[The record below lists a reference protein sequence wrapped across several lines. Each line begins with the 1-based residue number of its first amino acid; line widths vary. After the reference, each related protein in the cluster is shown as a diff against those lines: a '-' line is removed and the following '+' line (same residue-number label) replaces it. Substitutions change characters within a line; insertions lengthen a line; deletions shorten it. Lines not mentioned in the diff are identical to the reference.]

1 MATATEFTVTL
12 ENRPGTLAGLSEALG
27 SAGINIDGLQGM
39 PCEGRG
45 AIQLVAND
53 PDGAAQALDGAGI
66 QHTTREV
73 LLLNLVNEP
82 GALARVTRAM
92 ADAGI
97 NIDAVYVTMG
107 QGVVLGVDNLSSAQ
121 QVASELGV
129 A

>member
-12 ENRPGTLAGLSEALG
+12 ENRPGTLAELSEALG
-27 SAGINIDGLQGM
+27 NAGINIDGLQGM

-45 AIQLVAND
+45 VIQLVTND
-53 PDGAAQALDGAGI
+53 PNGAAQALDGAGI
-66 QHTTREV
+66 QYTSRDV

-97 NIDAVYVTMG
+97 NVNAVYVTMG
-107 QGVVLGVDNLSSAQ
+107 QGVVMGVDNLSAAQ